1 MPRIVGTQLKLRG
14 FKTSMRP
21 SGQPAATDVIS
32 QKNRGRM
39 TKCQRQHSVTP
50 GLGVVIAALYESF
63 ASKPGRKFENAIS
76 AVNIRQ
82 STHLQ
87 PCLAITRR
95 LVRLDF

>member
-1 MPRIVGTQLKLRG
+1 M
-14 FKTSMRP
+14 
-21 SGQPAATDVIS
+21 A
-32 QKNRGRM
+32 
-39 TKCQRQHSVTP
+39 KCQSQHSVTL
-50 GLGVVIAALYESF
+50 GLGIVIAALYESF
-63 ASKPGRKFENAIS
+63 PSKPGGKFEDAIS